1 MDVSGVA
8 SAKEHIAI
16 CKHSLWKSLVEIAT
30 TGRLDAKVEQM
41 LSKDSKAAVA
51 ALVSRVADKPKKTRT
66 VKVSTL
72 QTEQPEKK
80 SQREKK
86 NQFNTSK
93 HVSKTY

>member
-1 MDVSGVA
+1 MVWPQPKSTLPSVNILSGNRWWR
-8 SAKEHIAI
+8 SQQ
-16 CKHSLWKSLVEIAT
+16 LVDLT
-30 TGRLDAKVEQM
+30 QKVEQM